1 MGMKFLVCVC
11 VVWILN
17 ILRKP
22 TRRYNQVYVYKE
34 RVEYFCASVC
44 MDVRTYGELFA
55 LVWFCATTMT
65 MAKAVM
71 TISVKRL
78 ACKRMYV
85 FLHNVVYIYIFT
97 MVGARLP
104 SQLFVDLKIKSWLW
118 PKF

>member
-1 MGMKFLVCVC
+1 MFIKKES
-11 VVWILN
+11 N
-17 ILRKP
+17 IFVR
-22 TRRYNQVYVYKE
+22 VYVWTY
-34 RVEYFCASVC
+34 
-44 MDVRTYGELFA
+44 VRMGSYLHLYGFA
-55 LVWFCATTMT
+55 RTTTTTTMT

-78 ACKRMYV
+78 ACKRTYV

>member
-1 MGMKFLVCVC
+1 MCVC

-44 MDVRTYGELFA
+44 MDVRTYESYLHLYGFA
-55 LVWFCATTMT
+55 RTTTTTTTMT